1 MRAAPSG
8 GPLTRMIKFGM
19 ATGNFSRDIYHG
31 LQLYRSTSRSIELER
46 PQAATMVSYVT
57 RSFFSY
63 FACSRISVLS
73 AAAAAWLELPSRS
86 NPESDSDT
94 VFSPC
99 KITVGESS
107 GCPVPWPHSP
117 PAKRSGSKFVE
128 ASSIRGLRITSVAP
142 LTSVDSENGK
152 FPAKPQPTHALR
164 SARAAWL
171 QLSESSISPASRSTI
186 RQRNRTGYRC
196 QFEPNTFWWSPCGV
210 MLFPN
215 SRYFEF

>member
-1 MRAAPSG
+1 
-8 GPLTRMIKFGM
+8 
-19 ATGNFSRDIYHG
+19 
-31 LQLYRSTSRSIELER
+31 
-46 PQAATMVSYVT
+46 MVSYVT

-142 LTSVDSENGK
+142 LTSVENGK
-152 FPAKPQPTHALR
+152 FPAKPLGPGRLA
-164 SARAAWL
+164 SAVRVVDLAG
-171 QLSESSISPASRSTI
+171 ESV
-186 RQRNRTGYRC
+186 Y
-196 QFEPNTFWWSPCGV
+196 
-210 MLFPN
+210 N
-215 SRYFEF
+215 SAKK